1 MLIGSGAVITV
12 RHYSL
17 INVFKGMVLDARD
30 NKVTVKLPKE
40 CLRTIFLEGDPLV
53 VAYEADKEKVEI
65 TGAKVTDVNMEK
77 EQLVFA
83 EDERDEGMKQ
93 RSYERYP
100 VSLYADFRHNG
111 VHGNKKFYALVK
123 DISEYGMLIYTK
135 ESLFKGLR
143 LDLDVYLNRD
153 ILSLSAEI
161 VRKFEYGSYFGY
173 GLQIKHS
180 GAVIFNHIKNVVKK
194 AQQEHIILFS
204 KE

>member
-1 MLIGSGAVITV
+1 MLIGSGSVITV

-17 INVFKGMVLDARD
+17 INVFKGVVLDATD
-30 NKVTVKLPKE
+30 NTATIRLPRE
-40 CLRTIFLEGDPLV
+40 CLRTVFLKGDPLV
-53 VAYEADKEKVEI
+53 VAYESEEEKVQI
-65 TGAKVTDVNMEK
+65 TGARIIDVKMEK
-77 EQLVFA
+77 EQLVLA
-83 EDERDEGMKQ
+83 EDQKNEGIEL
-93 RSYERYP
+93 RSHERYP

-111 VHGNKKFYALVK
+111 VGGNRKFYALVK
-123 DISEYGMLIYTK
+123 DISEYGMLIYTE

-173 GLQIKHS
+173 GLRIRHS

-194 AQQEHIILFS
+194 AQEEHIIKFS
-204 KE
+204 RK